1 MGNGLTLVRGKTPA
15 DGNNLHAGV
24 HPRALVSCVFMNF
37 SKGGSLMSLDLTALL
52 NDKVG
57 STLVNY
63 ITGQLGES
71 PSVAS
76 KAVSL
81 VLPALLGGL
90 VRHTDDSARMTNL
103 FNLVTGPQIDST
115 VTQVQPTLLDTGRH
129 LLSSLLGDTSGLTN
143 LLANKSGL
151 SAGNAGSLLAA
162 ALPLVLGALRSHV
175 QTNNLT
181 QPQFV
186 GLLSEQKGFLAKLLD
201 GDFLGGLGLGALGA
215 AATGAVSSVAAGASS
230 AAAAVAP
237 PAGGAMKWLWMAG
250 AALAAVLLIGFC
262 SNRSKTTEVPPPA
275 PTPAASAVV
284 AASAAPAVAAS
295 GTASEPVTAS
305 ADAGSVKYEDGVLS
319 VYFATGKTDFDTAT
333 AKTLAE
339 EIVKAGKDGKK
350 LAVSGYNDPR
360 GNAALNAE
368 LSKNRAKAVKAF
380 LIAEGVP
387 EGNVELVKP
396 ADTTGTASSNAEDR
410 RVDVRVM

>member
-1 MGNGLTLVRGKTPA
+1 
-15 DGNNLHAGV
+15 
-24 HPRALVSCVFMNF
+24 
-37 SKGGSLMSLDLTALL
+37 MSLDLTTLL

-63 ITGQLGES
+63 VTGQLGES

-81 VLPALLGGL
+81 ALPALLGGL
-90 VRHTDDSARMTNL
+90 VRHTNDSSRMTDL
-103 FNLVTGPQIDST
+103 FNLITGPQIDST

-129 LLSSLLGDTSGLTN
+129 LLSSLLGDTSGLTS

-162 ALPLVLGALRSHV
+162 ALPLVLGALRSHI

-181 QPQFV
+181 QSQFV
-186 GLLSEQKGFLAKLLD
+186 GLLGEQKGLLARLLD
-201 GDFLGGLGLGALGA
+201 ADWLGSLGLGALGA
-215 AATGAVSSVAAGASS
+215 AATGAASSVATGASN
-230 AAAAVAP
+230 ATAAVAP

-250 AALAAVLLIGFC
+250 AALAAALLIGFC
-262 SNRSKTTEVPPPA
+262 SNRSKAPEVPPAAAPA
-275 PTPAASAVV
+275 PAASAVAV
-284 AASAAPAVAAS
+284 TPAVAAS
-295 GTASEPVTAS
+295 GSASEAATAS
-305 ADAGSVKYEDGVLS
+305 ADAGSVKYENGVLS

-396 ADTTGTASSNAEDR
+396 TDTTGTASSNAEDR